1 MQNKLPSDRIAA
13 IVSEAVVIEKEF
25 VCDALPVDLIGMN
38 GRLMGQVRTEGG
50 GGAAARAWVWRAWVW
65 GVGAGGGKPGRAL
78 RACSLSLLPTS
89 PPRPLAATPLAHHQY
104 IEFVADRLL
113 VALGNEKAYNVVNP
127 FDWMELISL
136 Q

>member
-1 MQNKLPSDRIAA
+1 MRRAA
-13 IVSEAVVIEKEF
+13 CGPHRHERPPDGPGAH
-25 VCDALPVDLIGMN
+25 G
-38 GRLMGQVRTEGG
+38 GGG

>member
-50 GGAAARAWVWRAWVW
+50 GGGSSTGVGVAGVGVGCGGGGRQTGARAAR
-65 GVGAGGGKPGRAL
+65 
-78 RACSLSLLPTS
+78 LLPFAA
-89 PPRPLAATPLAHHQY
+89 PHLAAPTPRRHPSRTPPVH
-104 IEFVADRLL
+104 
-113 VALGNEKAYNVVNP
+113 
-127 FDWMELISL
+127 
-136 Q
+136 